1 MADLPK
7 RSQIAGGAA
16 VSIETKR
23 DQGTGRF
30 TKGVVAEILTSS
42 ETHSHGIKVRL
53 QDGQVG
59 RVKSLGE
66 GMPAPA
72 PAVAPASDF
81 EDLDKKEI
89 PQTEDKDNEFK
100 EFYQYDA
107 GLERIN
113 TQSGEGA
120 KAAEGMKISA
130 LERFATAVCS
140 FGNSYGGGFVYLGIR
155 SDGTVSGLEKDIK
168 LGNFADYKDS
178 FANHITSKLESLL
191 RDRVFIASKIQ
202 IRFRR
207 IGDKTVCLVQVRPAD
222 RPIYLHGK
230 AKTFYVRG
238 ASPSAL
244 KFDEDEQFKYIKRRF
259 PDYG

>member
-7 RSQIAGGAA
+7 RSQVAEGGT

-23 DQGTGRF
+23 DQGTGKL
-30 TKGVVAEILTSS
+30 TEGAVAEILTSS
-42 ETHSHGIKVRL
+42 ETHPHGIKVRL

-59 RVKSLGE
+59 RVKSLG
-66 GMPAPA
+66 GGLPTPA
-72 PAVAPASDF
+72 PAVAPASEF

-89 PQTEDKDNEFK
+89 PETEDKDNEFK
-100 EFYQYDA
+100 EFYQYNA

-120 KAAEGMKISA
+120 KAAEGMISA

-140 FGNSYGGGFVYLGIR
+140 FGNSYGVGFVYLGIR
-155 SDGTVSGLEKDIK
+155 SDGTVSGLEKDMK

-178 FANHITSKLESLL
+178 FANHITSKLGSLL

-202 IRFRR
+202 IRLRR
-207 IGDKTVCLVQVRPAD
+207 SGGKTVCLVQARPAD
-222 RPIYLHGK
+222 RPIYLHGN
-230 AKTFYVRG
+230 AKTFYVRE